1 MLYVIRFMMVL
12 LTYSF
17 MSNAS
22 QISDHSSNSKVHAQS
37 TDENLSIVITAWQ
50 QFLTTFE
57 WKQYIHNIHGEACGC
72 GDIYELPN
80 FLCRPG
86 ESIAIADM
94 SKLLVSE
101 PHYHPTGCTEI
112 YIVLQGTAL
121 VVVGENQQHV
131 AVGDVIVI
139 HENLAHFTIPQGDFV
154 IAVINSPAFR
164 LEDYIL
170 LSESNLDVKFDR
182 QLFTELVEKYSTL
195 HKLDQK

>member
-1 MLYVIRFMMVL
+1 MLYVIRFIMLL

-22 QISDHSSNSKVHAQS
+22 QISNHALHAKVYAKS
-37 TDENLSIVITAWQ
+37 TDDSLPIAITAWQ

-57 WKQYIHNIHGEACGC
+57 WKQYIDNMHGEACGC

-80 FLCRPG
+80 LLCRPD

-154 IAVINSPAFR
+154 IAVINTPAFR
-164 LEDYIL
+164 PEDYIL
-170 LSESNLDVKFDR
+170 LSESNVDVKFDR
-182 QLFTELVEKYSTL
+182 QQFIELAEKFAS
-195 HKLDQK
+195 K